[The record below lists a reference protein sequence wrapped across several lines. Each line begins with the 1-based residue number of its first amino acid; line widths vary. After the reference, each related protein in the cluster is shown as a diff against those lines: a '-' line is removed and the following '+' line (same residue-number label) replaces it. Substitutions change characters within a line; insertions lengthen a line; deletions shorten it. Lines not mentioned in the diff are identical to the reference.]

1 MFNIMLGFTVV
12 MCLAF
17 AALFAW
23 IIKRLLAADIRR
35 EFVGTS

>member
-1 MFNIMLGFTVV
+1 MFNIMMGFTVV